1 MTNKN
6 HFCIY
11 CGAKL
16 DFNQKFCTQ
25 CGKKVQ
31 RNNRNV
37 EKIQS
42 RYNDAL
48 DAIDEE
54 YEFRQQNAKELIN
67 KLFDS
72 NHFSYNKFLSSIN
85 ESNKL
90 FNMQLDVT
98 RKMVDVCDGKNHFVE
113 KEIDKKIELLKT
125 FIGKMNDSID
135 EMVIRLS
142 SNEHDIEDINNL
154 FEDMDDL
161 IDSVKDY

>member
-54 YEFRQQNAKELIN
+54 YEFRQQNAKELLN

-90 FNMQLDVT
+90 FNMNWMLQEKWLMFV
-98 RKMVDVCDGKNHFVE
+98 MV
-113 KEIDKKIELLKT
+113 KIILLKNKL
-125 FIGKMNDSID
+125 IKK
-135 EMVIRLS
+135 LS
-142 SNEHDIEDINNL
+142 
-154 FEDMDDL
+154 
-161 IDSVKDY
+161 Y

>member
-54 YEFRQQNAKELIN
+54 YEFRQQNAKELLN

-72 NHFSYNKFLSSIN
+72 NHFL
-85 ESNKL
+85 
-90 FNMQLDVT
+90 
-98 RKMVDVCDGKNHFVE
+98 VCP
-113 KEIDKKIELLKT
+113 LC
-125 FIGKMNDSID
+125 
-135 EMVIRLS
+135 S
-142 SNEHDIEDINNL
+142 SNAVISKITYP
-154 FEDMDDL
+154 FL
-161 IDSVKDY
+161 IAIFKFFICNTKYNSRFIPIWFSFGRM

>member
-42 RYNDAL
+42 IYNDAL

-54 YEFRQQNAKELIN
+54 YEFRQQNAKELLN

-113 KEIDKKIELLKT
+113 K
-125 FIGKMNDSID
+125 
-135 EMVIRLS
+135 
-142 SNEHDIEDINNL
+142 
-154 FEDMDDL
+154 
-161 IDSVKDY
+161 